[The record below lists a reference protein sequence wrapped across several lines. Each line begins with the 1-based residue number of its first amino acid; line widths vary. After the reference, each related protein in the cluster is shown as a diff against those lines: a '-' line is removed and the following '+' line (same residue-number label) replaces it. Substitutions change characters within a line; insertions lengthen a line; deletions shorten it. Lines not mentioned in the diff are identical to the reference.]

1 MKMEYSKLETVDTF
15 NLFEVGPMIA
25 PAVNKPR
32 QASEQECKVYAQW
45 LALKSGLLVA
55 SNYFP
60 KLEWKQ
66 SGRTRNDRV
75 CIGAYFDDQF
85 IAFPGADQNGA
96 VEFEILGD
104 DGEPVSSTTLYKK
117 TKGAGALQFLK
128 TDIAAIKKAAKEPA
142 PVAAEIESEPAPIVD
157 TVPAA
162 PALVAEYDAPAT
174 PSEATETES
183 QPEPV
188 TERESEAPAMVE
200 AAPVEIDAPSEP
212 EQEIEVIEP
221 AAFTLSGTIRATMPR
236 GGAWD
241 WSRGYQG
248 NEQSPSEAIAPAA
261 RDDRPR
267 RLRIVRAYLR
277 MRKERA
283 AFRAQIELGMSQLEN
298 ANRCREEE
306 RRAAAYWDRK
316 SHANLEKR
324 RRAVLNAKRHWQ
336 MRLQARFQYQEEE
349 RYCAIERK
357 ARTRN
362 AKNGRHLTIWA
373 RSERDKARAE
383 LAKLKANRA
392 DPSNPERASDLMKLK
407 DERDQ
412 ARGKLETVTN
422 ERDRLKASIE
432 ASAGT
437 LDEMIDRAFR
447 AEAELRDVKAPRGY
461 HMSAPVIA
469 FRQAA

>member
-1 MKMEYSKLETVDTF
+1 MEYSKLETVDTF

-25 PAVNKPR
+25 PSINKPR

-55 SNYFP
+55 SDYFP

-66 SGRTRNDRV
+66 SGRTRNDQV
-75 CIGAYFDDQF
+75 CVGAYFGDDF
-85 IAFPGADQNGA
+85 IPFPGADQNGA

-128 TDIAAIKKAAKEPA
+128 TDIASIKKAAKEPA
-142 PVAAEIESEPAPIVD
+142 PIVEESEAPAIVD
-157 TVPAA
+157 YEPAA
-162 PALVAEYDAPAT
+162 PALVAKYDAPAT

-188 TERESEAPAMVE
+188 TERESDAPAMVE

-212 EQEIEVIEP
+212 VAAIEPIEP

-241 WSRGYQG
+241 WSGGYQRNG
-248 NEQSPSEAIAPAA
+248 QGASEAIAPAA
-261 RDDRPR
+261 HDDRPR
-267 RLRIVRAYLR
+267 RLRIVKRYLAL
-277 MRKERA
+277 RKERQ
-283 AFRAQIELGMSQLEN
+283 RLEMQIDIGVIQLEN
-298 ANRCREEE
+298 AN
-306 RRAAAYWDRK
+306 AARK
-316 SHANLEKR
+316 EAMYQAGFNESIAHANLQKR
-324 RRAVLNAKRHWQ
+324 RLI
-336 MRLQARFQYQEEE
+336 ARTG
-349 RYCAIERK
+349 RGLTGK
-357 ARTRN
+357 ARR
-362 AKNGRHLTIWA
+362 
-373 RSERDKARAE
+373 ERDQARAE
-383 LAKLKANRA
+383 LVQLKANRA
-392 DPSNPERASDLMKLK
+392 DPSNPERASDLIKLR

-412 ARGKLETVTN
+412 ARGKLEMITG

-447 AEAELRDVKAPRGY
+447 AEAELRDMKAPRGY
-461 HMSAPVIA
+461 QVSAPVIA
-469 FRQAA
+469 YRQAA